1 MKTKVRFVK
10 PAILQEVT
18 LEGEGQLLAGSIVN
32 QVEVESAG
40 QAVHDIDASKTD
52 TDFAWNDNWN
62 WE

>member
-32 QVEVESAG
+32 QVEIESAG
-40 QAVHDIDASKTD
+40 QVVHDIDASS
-52 TDFAWNDNWN
+52 TDFDWNDNWT
-62 WE
+62 WED